1 LGIRDRKKEIICDKW
16 GERGMIESPSNRSMS
31 NTRCLKPGVIL
42 KERYKI
48 EEVIGAGGFG
58 ITYRAWD
65 PLLQSYVAIKEYYPS
80 GIATRSADSSKV
92 CVPVGQEQREYHRGR
107 IRFLKEAQDVAR
119 FQSEPNIVSIYD
131 YLEENDTAYMVM
143 EYLHGCTLKQYIR
156 EHGGRLDTDHI
167 LHICLSVLDALAVV
181 HKAGMIHRDI
191 SPENIFIC
199 EDLTVK
205 LIDFGAAKQV
215 YLDGEQTMSVV
226 LKPGY
231 APPEQ
236 YAKKDK
242 QGPWTDIYALGAT
255 LYFAATGEK
264 PEESFGRVLED
275 TIKPVCEVNPEIP
288 RAMSQVIMR
297 AMSVK
302 IEDRYQTVEA
312 MREALLAGEGQ
323 NAQMEPYVIPASR
336 ISKRDLPKKRGFL
349 IGVAFCIV
357 IMLVVTGIWMA
368 GRVAK
373 KAGTATATEMNAAST
388 EAQTATM
395 ADAQTSTD
403 AEQAATEA
411 EKTTQA
417 DNPMVMHVPTK
428 EELAEQEKSDAILNI
443 TSSETERVSIDAFE
457 YMKDG
462 NQGYRMES
470 ADGLAA
476 VAYEGDCVK
485 LCLKYY
491 DSILGD
497 TPQVTDDL
505 IYSYTFERYDS
516 DYGIYR
522 AIYDADDTS
531 GYWDYATLYPP
542 EFHFADDSF
551 TLYIPLTSGLED
563 GRYKLYFSYEDP
575 ATQKSVFQATIEFYL
590 NRSAM

>member
-1 LGIRDRKKEIICDKW
+1 
-16 GERGMIESPSNRSMS
+16 MIESPSNRSMS

-395 ADAQTSTD
+395 ADAQTATD

-531 GYWDYATLYPP
+531 GYWDYASLYPP
-542 EFHFADDSF
+542 EFYFADDSF

>member
-1 LGIRDRKKEIICDKW
+1 
-16 GERGMIESPSNRSMS
+16 MIESPSNRSMS

-48 EEVIGAGGFG
+48 EGVIGAGGFG

-395 ADAQTSTD
+395 ADAQTATD

-497 TPQVTDDL
+497 TPQVADDL

>member
-1 LGIRDRKKEIICDKW
+1 
-16 GERGMIESPSNRSMS
+16 MIESPSNRSMS

-181 HKAGMIHRDI
+181 HKAGIIHRDI

-395 ADAQTSTD
+395 ADAQTATD

>member
-1 LGIRDRKKEIICDKW
+1 
-16 GERGMIESPSNRSMS
+16 MIESPSNRSMS

-80 GIATRSADSSKV
+80 EIATRSADSSKV
-92 CVPVGQEQREYHRGR
+92 CVPVGQEQREYHRGK

-388 EAQTATM
+388 ETQTATM
-395 ADAQTSTD
+395 ADAQTATD

>member
-1 LGIRDRKKEIICDKW
+1 
-16 GERGMIESPSNRSMS
+16 MIESPSNRSMS

-288 RAMSQVIMR
+288 RAMSKVIMR

-373 KAGTATATEMNAAST
+373 KTGTATATEMNAAST

-505 IYSYTFERYDS
+505 TYSYTFERYDS

>member
-1 LGIRDRKKEIICDKW
+1 
-16 GERGMIESPSNRSMS
+16 MIESPSNRSMS

-395 ADAQTSTD
+395 ADAQTATD

-516 DYGIYR
+516 YYGIYR

>member
-1 LGIRDRKKEIICDKW
+1 
-16 GERGMIESPSNRSMS
+16 MIESPSNRSMS

-395 ADAQTSTD
+395 ADAQTATD

-476 VAYEGDCVK
+476 FAYEGDCVK

>member
-1 LGIRDRKKEIICDKW
+1 
-16 GERGMIESPSNRSMS
+16 MIESPSNRSMS
-31 NTRCLKPGVIL
+31 NTRCLKPGVVL

-302 IEDRYQTVEA
+302 IEDRYQTVET

-336 ISKRDLPKKRGFL
+336 ISKRDLPKKQSFL

-395 ADAQTSTD
+395 ADAQTATD
-403 AEQAATEA
+403 AEQVAKEA

-491 DSILGD
+491 DSILED

-531 GYWDYATLYPP
+531 GYWDYANLYPP

-575 ATQKSVFQATIEFYL
+575 DTQKSVFQATIEFYL

>member
-1 LGIRDRKKEIICDKW
+1 
-16 GERGMIESPSNRSMS
+16 MIESPSNRSMS

-395 ADAQTSTD
+395 ADAQTATD

-575 ATQKSVFQATIEFYL
+575 AIQKSVFQATIEFYL

>member
-1 LGIRDRKKEIICDKW
+1 
-16 GERGMIESPSNRSMS
+16 MIESPSNRSMS

-242 QGPWTDIYALGAT
+242 QGLWTDIYALGAT

-373 KAGTATATEMNAAST
+373 KAGTATATEMNAVST

-395 ADAQTSTD
+395 ADAQTATD

-417 DNPMVMHVPTK
+417 DNPMVMHVTTK